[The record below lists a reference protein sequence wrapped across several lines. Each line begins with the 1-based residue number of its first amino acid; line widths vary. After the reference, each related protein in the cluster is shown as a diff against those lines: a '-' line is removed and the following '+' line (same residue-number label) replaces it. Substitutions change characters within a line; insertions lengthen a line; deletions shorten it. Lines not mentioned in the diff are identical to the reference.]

1 MVENENYK
9 NILEC
14 KIITLGEVG
23 VGKTSIIRRF
33 VDGVFKKDEISTLGI
48 QFSWKNLELDG
59 NRKIKLSLIDTSGQ
73 EKYRSLPPT
82 YFKKVDVVLFVFA
95 VDNPSS
101 FENIQYWIDTFSE
114 NNNGKN
120 VKKMYL
126 IGNKNDLGKEIEQ
139 KSIDDFAD
147 KYGLTY
153 METSAKTKNQINELF
168 TIIGEDIYEEIEK
181 KSIMRVGTQKNKI
194 VSKSKIGTN
203 KSNSRKCC

>member
-1 MVENENYK
+1 MIENENYK

-14 KIITLGEVG
+14 KIITLGEAG

-33 VDGVFKKDEISTLGI
+33 VDGEFKKDEISTLGI
-48 QFSWKNLELDG
+48 QFSFKNLELDG

-101 FENIQYWIDTFSE
+101 FENIQYWIDTFNE
-114 NNNGKN
+114 NNNVKN

-194 VSKSKIGTN
+194 VLKSKIGIN

>member
-95 VDNPSS
+95 VDNSSS
-101 FENIQYWIDTFSE
+101 FENIQYWIDTFNE

-181 KSIMRVGTQKNKI
+181 KSIKRVGTQKNKI
-194 VSKSKIGTN
+194 ISKSKIGTN

>member
-48 QFSWKNLELDG
+48 QFSWKNLELDN
-59 NRKIKLSLIDTSGQ
+59 NRKIKLYLIDTSGQ

-95 VDNPSS
+95 VDNSSS
-101 FENIQYWIDTFSE
+101 FENIQYWIDTFNE

>member
-48 QFSWKNLELDG
+48 QFSFKNLELDG

-101 FENIQYWIDTFSE
+101 FENIQYWIDTFNE

-126 IGNKNDLGKEIEQ
+126 IGNKNDLGKEIKQ
-139 KSIDDFAD
+139 KSIDDIAD

-194 VSKSKIGTN
+194 VLKSKIGTN